1 MPGAQFLLSY
11 AVTPQRASG
20 QEILILLPPPV
31 CSTISAPQH
40 HQPRAAVGFAAR
52 HIPATARFRPSG
64 ALPKP
69 RAARFRASGVL
80 PRLPRRV
87 SDLRECSQ
95 GFPGAFPTFGS
106 APVASPACFQPLGV
120 LPRLPRRISDLW
132 ERSQGFP
139 DTFSAFGSA
148 PVAFPVHFHASGALP
163 LLSPRNFVLRERSRG
178 FRECARRLTSAL
190 SASGAEIIQN
200 HFIRRM
206 NHGTDNSGK
215 GERQGARDGA

>member
-20 QEILILLPPPV
+20 QEILILLHPPPV

-64 ALPKP
+64 ALP
-69 RAARFRASGVL
+69 
-80 PRLPRRV
+80 RLPRRI

-95 GFPGAFPTFGS
+95 GFPGTFPTFGS
-106 APVASPACFQPLGV
+106 APTTSPTHFQPLGV
-120 LPRLPRRISDLW
+120 LPSLSQCISM
-132 ERSQGFP
+132 
-139 DTFSAFGSA
+139 
-148 PVAFPVHFHASGALP
+148 
-163 LLSPRNFVLRERSRG
+163 LRERSRG

-190 SASGAEIIQN
+190 SARGAEIIQN